1 MGGATAILLAAAALA
16 PSASRPALPDRISVG
31 AQGRVELADQV
42 NDVLIIDGKV
52 EIEGVVRGYLV
63 AVDAEVVVRAS
74 AVMLRPIRLVG
85 GHLEVER
92 GAVLPASIELYGA
105 RLTRPDQSVANPP
118 PSGRLELAI
127 GQTQVSLSPSELDPG
142 QHALMKAVLPFDR
155 FVPKNGAGIEVV
167 ARLDPGLGLRQERS
181 TAAPR
186 ELLVGGVLKLS
197 FVSDKVVAAW
207 QSGWAGPRGRALL
220 AAVELKDPE
229 SAAALWDALA
239 AVPESKVR
247 HSVRTRLGRGA
258 HWFFTH
264 DDRAVLLW
272 TRDRWFFALET
283 RLDADPSTLAQQ
295 TQFSAQVGDAL
306 RRSLEQAP

>member
-1 MGGATAILLAAAALA
+1 MAGATAILLAAAALV
-16 PSASRPALPDRISVG
+16 PSASRPALPDRVFEG
-31 AQGRVELADQV
+31 VVGRVELADQV
-42 NDVLIIDGKV
+42 NDVLVIDGKV
-52 EIEGVVRGYLV
+52 EIEGVVRGFVV
-63 AVDAEVVVRAS
+63 AVDAEVVLRSS
-74 AVMLRPIRLVG
+74 AVLLKSVRLVG

-92 GAVLPASIELYGA
+92 GAVLPASIELFGA

-118 PSGRLELAI
+118 PGGRLELAI
-127 GQTQVSLSPSELDPG
+127 GQTQISLSPSELDAG
-142 QHALMKAVLPFDR
+142 QHALMKAILPFDR
-155 FVPKNGAGIEVV
+155 FVPKSGATIAVV
-167 ARLDPGLGLRQERS
+167 AQLDPGLGLHLERA
-181 TAAPR
+181 TDAPR

-197 FVSDKVVAAW
+197 FISDKVVAAR

-220 AAVELKDPE
+220 ASVELKDDP

-264 DDRAVLLW
+264 EDRAVLLW